1 MPEAS
6 AVTASARP
14 PLALSPGQVEAKAKV
29 KAWLQAALDHEFEP
43 PAPKPEGAF
52 GLDEIVTGDDPDAPK
67 VQPLFKLQG
76 YAGTGKTTI
85 IRALLEDWS
94 QLRVKFGA
102 YTGKAALV
110 MQRNG
115 LPASTI
121 HSMIY
126 KVVPPNKQECEDLF
140 KKIKETDDEGTA
152 KRLRQEL
159 KEKQKVR
166 FELKVPEE
174 CELSKCDLLV
184 LDECSMVN
192 DDMLADLRTF
202 GVPIL
207 ALGDP
212 GQLPPIDGAG
222 VLVKGKPDIFLTEIH
237 RQAQDNPIIDF
248 ATRARSGVQIPLGAK
263 GGSMRCLS
271 YQLDKRVFLAVDQII
286 TGKNLTR
293 LDINRRVRRM
303 KGFDSRYPVV
313 GDKLICLKNDKIDMI
328 FNGQMGVVTAVGE
341 LLDAYVELTVA
352 MESGPGEEPREVK
365 VRALRAYF
373 DAYFD
378 KTALDNVRW
387 WDRKDNH
394 EFDYGYAITCHKAQ
408 GSQWDNVLVWDD
420 GMLVWKPAERSKWL
434 YTAITRAAQNI
445 IIAS

>member
-1 MPEAS
+1 MNDSPMTAIAS
-6 AVTASARP
+6 TPTLV
-14 PLALSPGQVEAKAKV
+14 LSPGQIDAKEKV
-29 KAWLQAALDHEFEP
+29 KVWLKEAAELRSWEED
-43 PAPKPEGAF
+43 AQPK
-52 GLDEIVTGDDPDAPK
+52 
-67 VQPLFKLQG
+67 LFKLQG

-85 IRALLEDWS
+85 IRSLLEDQPS
-94 QLRVKFGA
+94 LSVKFAA

-115 LPASTI
+115 LPAGTI
-121 HSMIY
+121 HSLIY
-126 KVVPPNKQECEDLF
+126 KVVPPNKQECEELF
-140 KKIKETDDEGTA
+140 NLIKESADDGEI

-166 FELKVPEE
+166 FELKTPEE

-192 DDMLADLRTF
+192 DDMLKDLQTF

-222 VLVKGKPDIFLTEIH
+222 ALVKGQPDAFLTEIH

-248 ATRARSGVQIPLGAK
+248 ATRARSGIQIPLGAK

-271 YQLDKRVFLAVDQII
+271 YQLDKKIFLAVDQII
-286 TGKNLTR
+286 TGKNVTR
-293 LDINRRVRRM
+293 LDINRRVRSMR
-303 KGFDSRYPVV
+303 GFDKRYPVI
-313 GDKLICLKNDKIDMI
+313 GDKLICLKNDKVDMI

-341 LLDAYVELTVA
+341 VLDAAVELTVA
-352 MESGPGEEPREVK
+352 MESGPGEEPREVR
-365 VRALRAYF
+365 VQALRAYF

-378 KTALDNVRW
+378 KDALNNVRW
-387 WDRKDNH
+387 WDRKANH
-394 EFDYGYAITCHKAQ
+394 EFDFGYAITCHKAQ

-420 GMLVWKPAERSKWL
+420 GMLVWKPEERKKWL
-434 YTAITRAAQNI
+434 YTAITRAAKNI